1 MWSKLMTDVTQNQ
14 DVNATTT
21 QAANPA
27 PTPTLTSAATEGSP
41 KREYTQAEL
50 DDLFRDRA
58 KRAETSTLNRV
69 LKLLGVNSEDELP
82 TLKTTI
88 DKAREIEQ
96 ANLSASEK
104 AEKAATAALTR
115 AAELEQQLNAERLER
130 RNDKIASALTRAASA
145 MKANDAE
152 DVLLYAKAK
161 HGEALDALIDDSG
174 AVNEKSLTAL
184 MDKIKA
190 EKGHYFTPAI
200 SVPGSRSN
208 LEGHYRP
215 QNQAVKIDMS
225 RTSKL

>member
-96 ANLSASEK
+96 ANMSAAEK

-115 AAELEQQLNAERLER
+115 ASELEQQLNAERLER
-130 RNDKIASALTRAASA
+130 RNDRIETELRAALTAA
-145 MKANDAE
+145 KANNPKTVLSYILVNHRDAMQS
-152 DVLLYAKAK
+152 LLTDDGKIDEKAM
-161 HGEALDALIDDSG
+161 
-174 AVNEKSLTAL
+174 TAL
-184 MDKIKA
+184 VETVKKEDA
-190 EKGHYFTPAI
+190 TLFTPPSSI
-200 SVPGSRSN
+200 PGSRSN
-208 LEGHYRP
+208 ADGRHIP
-215 QNQAVKIDMS
+215 QNQQVQINRRHTAI
-225 RTSKL
+225 